1 MGLFS
6 KDAPAAPQ
14 YYVIITTTDHISG
27 REVTDYL
34 GIVSGRGFV
43 NETFVSTDA
52 DTAKDMTRKEL
63 QLAERNLKA
72 EAAALGAN
80 AVIGVTVQ
88 YTRARAAML
97 IALSGT
103 AVIVK

>member
-1 MGLFS
+1 MSLFA
-6 KDAPAAPQ
+6 KDAPAAPE
-14 YYVIITTTDHISG
+14 YDVVVTTTDHISG
-27 REVTDYL
+27 HEVTDYL

-43 NETFVSTDA
+43 NEMFVSTDA
-52 DTAKDMTRKEL
+52 DTAKDATRKEL